1 LLRAIVDGDGDTASA
16 LTLAHVTGF
25 EQAIRDLL

>member
-1 LLRAIVDGDGDTASA
+1 LEAIVAADQDAAAA

-25 EQAIRDLL
+25 EQAIRALL

>member
-1 LLRAIVDGDGDTASA
+1 MEAIVAGDEASAAA

-25 EQAIRDLL
+25 ENAIRALL